1 MSNIQN
7 KDDLQLQYDKLKSEY
22 ENLKAGHDNLTRCF
36 HLLSDLILGSNY
48 YIEDPVNG
56 IQGNIIITID
66 IIKKLRIKKYD
77 PKVIER
83 LLNSFN

>member
-1 MSNIQN
+1 MEQKNN
-7 KDDLQLQYDKLKSEY
+7 NNELQQQYDELKLEY
-22 ENLKAGHDNLTRCF
+22 NNLKIGHDNLTRCF